1 MTKQTYQLT
10 HPCCPICDDLL
21 DYDEHYCSNKECEG
35 YRSIF
40 AMLVAKG
47 KGSATTKTV
56 TVQLKRNTDVNIVFF
71 K

>member
-10 HPCCPICDDLL
+10 HPCCPICGDLL
-21 DYDEHYCSNKECEG
+21 DHDQHYCSNKECEG
-35 YRSIF
+35 HKSIY

-47 KGSATTKTV
+47 AGSATTKIINV
-56 TVQLKRNTDVNIVFF
+56 VPKNPDPVFF